1 MIYPGR
7 IALMSMAAIAL
18 GLTVYKRIYIIA
30 VTAITL
36 LFLLNTASD
45 AASFRLH
52 GMTAQEMF
60 SNSKAAALANAVCKG
75 EVSEINSLV
84 HSGADV
90 NYRGKGGISPLI
102 WAMSCH
108 NYQGMQALL
117 KAGANPNQPM
127 ENDQGPVWLAAG
139 GSDPKILPILLK
151 YGGNPSDVHHGRS
164 SALENAINYNRTANM
179 KLLVQHGADVNYVGV
194 QSAGTNATGGHRFDY
209 IVFLLQHGYTHD
221 LQGLANYILLEKNS
235 FGRYLKGTKP
245 MYNPHWREDKKQMQQ
260 YIYFKQ
266 ALQMLAA
273 KGYKAHKIVRLR
285 VATPPPPLP
294 SGAPIPSGGS

>member
-1 MIYPGR
+1 MKE
-7 IALMSMAAIAL
+7 
-18 GLTVYKRIYIIA
+18 YKRNHIVA
-30 VTAITL
+30 L
-36 LFLLNTASD
+36 LVMSLLYWFSTVSD
-45 AASFRLH
+45 ASTFLLH
-52 GMTAQEMF
+52 GMSAQEIL
-60 SNSKAAALANAVCKG
+60 SNSKATALANAACKG
-75 EVSEINSLV
+75 DASEISRLV
-84 HSGADV
+84 HAGADV

-151 YGGNPSDVHHGRS
+151 YGGNPNDVQHGRS
-164 SALENAINYNRTANM
+164 SALENAMMFQRTANM
-179 KLLVQHGADVNYVGV
+179 KLLVQHGADVNFVGL
-194 QSAGTNATGGHRFDY
+194 QSAGLDAAGHQRFDY
-209 IVFLLQHGYTHD
+209 VIFLLKHGYNHD
-221 LQGLANYILLEKNS
+221 LQGLANAILQQKNS
-235 FGRYLKGTKP
+235 FWRYWIETKNGSLKL

-273 KGYKAHKIVRLR
+273 KGYKAHKIVPKILP
-285 VATPPPPLP
+285 PPPPLP

>member
-1 MIYPGR
+1 M
-7 IALMSMAAIAL
+7 
-18 GLTVYKRIYIIA
+18 VNKRIYIIA
-30 VTAITL
+30 VMAITL

-60 SNSKAAALANAVCKG
+60 SYSKAAALANAACKG
-75 EVSEINSLV
+75 DASEISHLV

-108 NYQGMQALL
+108 NYQGMRALL
-117 KAGANPNQPM
+117 KNGANPNQPM
-127 ENDQGPVWLAAG
+127 EDDQGPVWLAAG

-151 YGGNPSDVHHGRS
+151 YGGNPNDVQHGRS

-179 KLLVQHGADVNYVGV
+179 KLLVQHGADVNFVGV
-194 QSAGTNATGGHRFDY
+194 QSAGLDAAGHQRFDY
-209 IVFLLQHGYTHD
+209 VVFLLQHGYHHD
-221 LQGLANYILLEKNS
+221 LQGLANAILQQKNS
-235 FGRYLKGTKP
+235 FGHYWIETKNGSVKL

>member
-1 MIYPGR
+1 M
-7 IALMSMAAIAL
+7 
-18 GLTVYKRIYIIA
+18 TVYKRIHIIA

-52 GMTAQEMF
+52 GMTAQDIF
-60 SNSKAAALANAVCKG
+60 SNAKVAALANAACKG
-75 EVSEINSLV
+75 DASEIVHLV

-90 NYRGKGGISPLI
+90 NYRGKGDISPLI

-108 NYQGMQALL
+108 NYNGMRALL
-117 KAGANPNQPM
+117 KNGANPNQPM
-127 ENDQGPVWLAAG
+127 AYDQGPVWLAAG

-151 YGGNPSDVHHGRS
+151 YGGNPNDVEHGRS
-164 SALENAINYNRTANM
+164 SALENAIDYNRTANM
-179 KLLVQHGADVNYVGV
+179 KLLVQHGADVNYVGLL
-194 QSAGTNATGGHRFDY
+194 SNGINAAGGHRFDY
-209 IVFLLQHGYTHD
+209 VVFLLQHGYTHD
-221 LQGLANYILLEKNS
+221 LQGLANYILMQKSS
-235 FGRYLKGTKP
+235 FGRYWKETKNGRSKL

-260 YIYFKQ
+260 YLYFKQ

>member
-1 MIYPGR
+1 MK
-7 IALMSMAAIAL
+7 
-18 GLTVYKRIYIIA
+18 VYKRNHIVA
-30 VTAITL
+30 L
-36 LFLLNTASD
+36 LVMSLLYWFSTVSD
-45 AASFRLH
+45 ASTFLLH
-52 GMTAQEMF
+52 GMSAQEIL
-60 SNSKAAALANAVCKG
+60 SNSKATALANAACKG
-75 EVSEINSLV
+75 DASEISRLV
-84 HSGADV
+84 HAGADV

-151 YGGNPSDVHHGRS
+151 YGGNPNDVQHGRS
-164 SALENAINYNRTANM
+164 SALENAMMFQRTANM
-179 KLLVQHGADVNYVGV
+179 KLLVQHGADVNFVGL
-194 QSAGTNATGGHRFDY
+194 QSAGLDAAGHQRFDY
-209 IVFLLQHGYTHD
+209 VVFLLQHGYNHD
-221 LQGLANYILLEKNS
+221 LQELANAILQQKNS
-235 FGRYLKGTKP
+235 FGRYWIETKNGSLKL
-245 MYNPHWREDKKQMQQ
+245 MYNPHWRENKKHMQQ

-285 VATPPPPLP
+285 VATPPPLLP